1 MKTKQEIWTSSDS
14 RLSITVT
21 NNGRGLLTKLTMC
34 GETYDGFV
42 ASTTKGHHI
51 MFFPRLGLHGKWGV
65 PCLYDLTDDLGNRH
79 QWLFD
84 ADRYRHAVDELDWAI
99 KNFGI

>member
-21 NNGRGLLTKLTMC
+21 NNGRGLLAKLTMC

-42 ASTTKGHHI
+42 ASTINGHHI
-51 MFFPRLGLHGKWGV
+51 MFFPRLGLNGRWGV

-84 ADRYRHAVDELDWAI
+84 ADRYRHAIDELDWAI

>member
-1 MKTKQEIWTSSDS
+1 MKTKQEIWTSSDK
-14 RLSITVT
+14 RLAITF
-21 NNGRGLLTKLTMC
+21 TKNEYGILANLSMC
-34 GETYDGFV
+34 GEKYF
-42 ASTTKGHHI
+42 GHVTGERNGHYI
-51 MFFPRLGLHGKWGV
+51 IFFPKLGLHGRWGV
-65 PCLYDLTDDLGNRH
+65 PCLYDLIDDLGNRH